1 MQWQGRRESSNVE
14 DRRGSGGGMGRMGG
28 IGGGVGLLLLLIYFL
43 MGGDPSAILGG
54 QNQQNFN
61 TSNVQMEQNAQQEDL
76 YRFSSVVMADL
87 EDVWHQVFKEN
98 GRTLQE
104 AKMVVYTGQV
114 QSGCGFASSAAGPF
128 YCPADEKIY
137 LDLSFYDEL
146 KNQFKAP
153 GDYAFAYVIAHEYG
167 HHIQTQLGITEQVMS
182 LRSRMSEQEFNT
194 NYLVRFELQA
204 DYFAGLFTKHIQ
216 GKGYLEEGDVQ
227 EAMRAASAVGD
238 DSIQEK
244 TLGYV
249 VPDKFTHGTSEQRM
263 HWFKKGYDEGT
274 LQGGDTY
281 NTRQL

>member
-1 MQWQGRRESSNVE
+1 MQWQGRRESSNIE

-263 HWFKKGYDEGT
+263 RWFKKGYDEGT

>member
-263 HWFKKGYDEGT
+263 RWFKKGYDEGT